1 MSTQNLPTQA
11 QLLGQKSELEQP
23 QWKPRFEA
31 VALAFIIIF
40 CIVLRIYHL
49 GAASLWS
56 DEIFSRY
63 YADLFGLH
71 YVLSDGLS
79 KETNPPTYYLLLQ
92 GWIALW
98 GSSEAALRSLSLL
111 ASTLCVPA
119 TYLLGRELGSK
130 PRALAGA
137 LLCALCPMS
146 VYFSQEARAY
156 ALLMLAASVALWA
169 AAVLQRDWR
178 SSKAVWWYLLSATL
192 CLYLH
197 VIGLLFV
204 AACTGAVWFSLLS
217 EGVSAKRARSKW
229 LALNGIVLLF
239 GLPYYRHVFAASQTG
254 VINYVPPAGIHQLVY
269 CLSQLV
275 AGIVTPYP
283 WPAFLLAV
291 AVFIALTV
299 SLWLNPPSSRASI
312 TLIGIPCLFLALVLV
327 LSIRRPILL
336 PRTLIFMVVPLCVL
350 GGRQVLV
357 TGRTRFAVLLSLVAA
372 FGTGLFFQGTA
383 SNSDKEPW
391 RDISRSLAPQLSH
404 ADLVVLS
411 PISNPEVLL
420 YYAPQ
425 VKNVRLWDA
434 GLPPT
439 IMRAAA
445 EKLHMATITEP
456 EMVQAIQSGKNVWVL
471 SHSFDLSRVNEL
483 ESHVPTPLFREW
495 FCGKVPCVA
504 VVHWQPRP

>member
-1 MSTQNLPTQA
+1 MSTQNLPAQA
-11 QLLGQKSELEQP
+11 QLLGQKPELEHT

-31 VALAFIIIF
+31 IALGLIILF
-40 CIVLRIYHL
+40 CIALRLYHL

-63 YADLFGLH
+63 YVDLFGLH

-98 GSSEAALRSLSLL
+98 GSSEAALRSLSVV

-146 VYFSQEARAY
+146 VYFAQEARAY
-156 ALLMLAASVALWA
+156 ALLMLAASVVLWA
-169 AAVLQRDWR
+169 AAVLQRDSR
-178 SSKAVWWYLLSATL
+178 SLKAVCWYLLSATL

-197 VIGLLFV
+197 ATGLLFV

-217 EGVSAKRARSKW
+217 KGVSAKRARLKW
-229 LALNGIVLLF
+229 LALNGLVLLF
-239 GLPYYRHVFAASQTG
+239 ALPYYLHVFAASETG
-254 VINYVPPAGIHQLVY
+254 VINYVPSAGVHQLVY
-269 CLSQLV
+269 CLSLVV

-283 WPAFLLAV
+283 WPAFLLAL

-299 SLWLNPPSSRASI
+299 SLWLNPLSSRASV

-336 PRTLIFMVVPLCVL
+336 PRILIFMVVPLCVL
-350 GGRQVLV
+350 AGRQVLV

-391 RDISRSLAPQLSH
+391 RDISRSLAPQLTH

-434 GLPPT
+434 GLPST
-439 IMRAAA
+439 IMQAAA

-471 SHSFDLSRVNEL
+471 SHSFDLSRVNEV
-483 ESHVPTPLFREW
+483 EARVPAVFFREW

-504 VVHWQPRP
+504 AVHWQVRP